1 MQNEEFDYTHPPRLR
16 STEVGKAPRW
26 LRGLA
31 QAVMAGAFVAALAVI
46 FLVVYALAEMV
57 L

>member
-1 MQNEEFDYTHPPRLR
+1 MGTYRREGDEFI
-16 STEVGKAPRW
+16 KAPRW